1 MNAVGPGPVD
11 TPLTRV
17 THNDETREG
26 YTRHIPL
33 GRYGTIEEIADAA
46 LFLAGEP
53 ASYMN
58 GHIIFCD
65 GGYVAAGIATDYGG
79 NISPNH

>member
-17 THNDETREG
+17 THNEETREG
-26 YTRHIPL
+26 YKKYIPL
-33 GRYGTIEEIADAA
+33 KRYGTIEEIADAA
-46 LFLAGEP
+46 LFLAGEA

-58 GHIIFCD
+58 GHILFCD
-65 GGYVAAGIATDYGG
+65 GGYISAGIASDFGG